1 MDVSSLDPAYA
12 LACDDELPDCE
23 LARASSSEATD
34 RASPFFS
41 VPAST
46 ESLLDQAYRL
56 RYQVYCLERGFEDAD
71 ENPDGR
77 ERDEF
82 DDHSVHRL
90 LVHAETGLIVGGV
103 RLVLPRQDRLQS
115 CFPIQGVCQDGPL
128 QPNLAGALGET
139 AEISRFC
146 VSKAFRRL
154 LPKGRAQR
162 GLGQASRLDVE
173 PAAFL
178 PLMTLELMNAVIQ
191 MSEENGVTQ
200 LCAAMEPSLLRLLS
214 RLGLEFTPLG
224 ELVSFHGVRQPCYAN
239 IDALWVS
246 LKEQNEDVWR
256 WLSNQGGQ
264 SPLNLVQ

>member
-1 MDVSSLDPAYA
+1 MDVSSLDPVFA
-12 LACDDELPDCE
+12 LACDDELPDSE
-23 LARASSSEATD
+23 LARASSPERTE

-56 RYQVYCLERGFEDAD
+56 RYQVYCLERGFEDAAT
-71 ENPDGR
+71 NPDGR

-103 RLVLPRQDRLQS
+103 RLVLPRQDHLKN
-115 CFPIQGVCQDGPL
+115 CFPIQGVCQVGPL
-128 QPNLAGALGET
+128 QPALSNGLSET

-154 LPKGRAQR
+154 LPKGRGRA
-162 GLGQASRLDVE
+162 LGKTSRLDVE

-191 MSEENGVTQ
+191 MSEENGIKQ

-224 ELVSFHGVRQPCYAN
+224 DLVSFHGVRQPCYAN
-239 IDALWVS
+239 IDELWVC

-256 WLSNQGGQ
+256 WLANQGGQ
-264 SPLNLVQ
+264 NVPNPIQ

>member
-1 MDVSSLDPAYA
+1 MDVSSLDQAFA
-12 LACDDELPDCE
+12 LACDDELPDSE
-23 LARASSSEATD
+23 LTWASSPERAD
-34 RASPFFS
+34 RTSPFFS

-46 ESLLDQAYRL
+46 ESLLDQAFRL
-56 RYQVYCLERGFEDAD
+56 RYQVYCLERGFEDAAA
-71 ENPDGR
+71 NPDGR

-103 RLVLPRQDRLQS
+103 RLVLPRRDRLQS
-115 CFPIQGVCQDGPL
+115 CFPIQGFCQLGPL
-128 QPNLAGALGET
+128 QPALAEGLSGT

-154 LPKGRAQR
+154 LPKGRTR
-162 GLGQASRLDVE
+162 GLSQAARLDVD

-191 MSEENGVTQ
+191 MSEENGITQ

-246 LKEQNEDVWR
+246 LKEQNEDVWH
-256 WLSNQGGQ
+256 WLANQGSQ
-264 SPLNLVQ
+264 SAPNPVQ

>member
-1 MDVSSLDPAYA
+1 MDVSSLDQAFT
-12 LACDDELPDCE
+12 LTCDDELPDRE
-23 LARASSSEATD
+23 LARASSAERTD

-56 RYQVYCLERGFEDAD
+56 RYQVYCLERGFEDAHA
-71 ENPDGR
+71 NPDGR

-103 RLVLPRQDRLQS
+103 RLVLPRRDRLES
-115 CFPIQGVCQDGPL
+115 CFPIQDVCQVGPL
-128 QPNLAGALGET
+128 QPALADELGQT

-154 LPKGRAQR
+154 LPKGRSR
-162 GLGQASRLDVE
+162 GLGQASRFDVE

-191 MSEENGVTQ
+191 MSEENGITQ

-214 RLGLEFTPLG
+214 RLGLAFTPLG
-224 ELVSFHGVRQPCYAN
+224 ELVTFHGIRQPCYAN
-239 IDALWVS
+239 IDELWVS